1 MQTSIWYEANI
12 FYCSFILKYPTLGVG
27 AMVQSEAPS
36 YYFAIGLVSET
47 YKENISRNKVQQN
60 QSAKSLD

>member
-1 MQTSIWYEANI
+1 
-12 FYCSFILKYPTLGVG
+12 
-27 AMVQSEAPS
+27 MVRSEAPS